1 MSWSRNYRYIGI
13 IFCFLTS
20 LSIVAATAETKDPQI
35 NIGLDEPRASEADLK
50 TMIKSRAIQQNIVL
64 KSQKLN
70 RATSAVWKTIKSYG
84 HRPEG
89 LTKLK
94 FDGIIYCIAWGKDRD
109 MTGCD

>member
-1 MSWSRNYRYIGI
+1 MSWSRNTRYIGI
-13 IFCFLTS
+13 IFCFLAS
-20 LSIVAATAETKDPQI
+20 ISIVAATADTKDPQI
-35 NIGLDEPRASEADLK
+35 NIGLDEPRAREADLK
-50 TMIKSRAIQQNIVL
+50 TMIRSLAVQQNIVL
-64 KSQKLN
+64 KSRKLN

>member
-1 MSWSRNYRYIGI
+1 MPEPRKHRYAGI
-13 IFCFLTS
+13 FLGIATS
-20 LSIVAATAETKDPQI
+20 LFVATANAETKYPQI

-50 TMIKSRAIQQNIVL
+50 TMIKSHANQKNISL
-64 KSQKLN
+64 KSRKLN
-70 RATSAVWKTIKSYG
+70 RATSAVWKTIKSHG

-94 FDGIIYCIAWGKDRD
+94 FEGIIYCIAWGKDRD